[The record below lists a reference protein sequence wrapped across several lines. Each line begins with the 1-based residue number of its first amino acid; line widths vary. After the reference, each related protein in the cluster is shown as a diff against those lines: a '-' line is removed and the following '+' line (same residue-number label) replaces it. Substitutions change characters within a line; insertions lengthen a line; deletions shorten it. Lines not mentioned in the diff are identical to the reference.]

1 MADPR
6 DLQRGLLLRLG
17 DRQNIYPSPVPQ
29 QMAPTD
35 MSLRDRMSAGLLN
48 MMGDNTDPVA
58 RRRAQSLMTAMD
70 FGPGIAVGAVDLLDA
85 QNAYEQGNMAEA
97 AIGTGTGLLSIV
109 PGGRKFADITGEA
122 LLSLRKSAINGDK
135 KALSELV
142 NYENLPE
149 DRVLYRAQ
157 NAVNRYGGQTQE
169 DYVSGLLDRRP
180 EKLGQTTEERMQ
192 RAEDQ
197 NYSGPYYTGA
207 SRMDRL
213 LEKGEILPERA
224 TSGPMPFFTNDPEL
238 ASSYAKNKADTSLE
252 MNNSKDAFTVNPK
265 AFNLPE
271 NKQLTVED
279 AWKYLS
285 PDKKAEIINKAT
297 RIGYEDKANAEGKI
311 ILHPKGV
318 NALPSSKDHFDYIM
332 KTEAKGNPLA
342 ALRELWLDSGNLYD
356 EEEIMGNI
364 YKLTGFPEEISQIN
378 APWTEASGVLPAMIR
393 MQNPLDTLDTKS
405 LQESVIP
412 SLQKAFKDPKY
423 NVKAQDYGVD
433 QWDKNFRF
441 TPKQWVDQLAED
453 VKKGENS
460 YVWTSI
466 PDEVT
471 KQLEKLGYDSIIDV
485 SGKGG
490 GDIKEKVIIPFKP
503 NQVRSINAEFDP
515 EKADSADLLSSTYN
529 SGILRNIA

>member
-6 DLQRGLLLRLG
+6 DLERAFFERLRN
-17 DRQNIYPSPVPQ
+17 RYPTAIPQ
-29 QMAPTD
+29 QMTPTD
-35 MSLRDRMSAGLLN
+35 MSLRDRMSSGILN
-48 MMGDNTDPVA
+48 MMGENTDPVA
-58 RRRAQSLMTAMD
+58 RRRAQGLMSAMD

-85 QNAYEQGNMAEA
+85 QNAYKQGDMAEA
-97 AIGTGTGLLSIV
+97 AIGTGTGLMSII
-109 PGGRKFADITGEA
+109 PGGRKVADITGEA
-122 LLSLRKSAINGDK
+122 ILNLRRKAINGDRN
-135 KALSELV
+135 ALSELV
-142 NYENLPE
+142 SYENLPE

-157 NAVNRYGGQTQE
+157 NAINRYGGQTQE
-169 DYVSGLLDRRP
+169 DYVSGLLARRP
-180 EKLGQTTEERMQ
+180 EKLGQTTEERVQ

-224 TSGPMPFFTNDPEL
+224 TSGPMPFFTTDPEL
-238 ASSYAKNKADTSLE
+238 ASSYAKNKRDTSLE
-252 MNNSKDAFTVNPK
+252 LNSNKDAFTVNPK
-265 AFNLPE
+265 VFGLPE
-271 NKQLTVED
+271 SKQLTVED
-279 AWKYLS
+279 SWNYLS
-285 PDKKAEIINKAT
+285 PDKKAEIISKVK
-297 RIGYEDKANAEGKI
+297 RIGYEDRDNATGKI
-311 ILHPKGV
+311 ILHPEGVKG
-318 NALPSSKDHFDYIM
+318 LPSSEDHFDYIM
-332 KTEAKGNPLA
+332 RTEAKGNPLA

-356 EEEIMGNI
+356 EEELMGNI
-364 YKLTGFPEEISQIN
+364 YKLTGFPSEISQIN

-393 MQNPLDTLDTKS
+393 MQNSLDTTNTKS

-412 SLQKAFKDPKY
+412 SLQKAFKDPKF
-423 NVKAQDYGVD
+423 NVKKQDYGAD

-441 TPKQWVDQLAED
+441 TPKEWVDQLESD
-453 VKKGENS
+453 VKNGENS

-515 EKADSADLLSSTYN
+515 KKADSADLLSSTYN
-529 SGILRNIA
+529 GGILRNIA